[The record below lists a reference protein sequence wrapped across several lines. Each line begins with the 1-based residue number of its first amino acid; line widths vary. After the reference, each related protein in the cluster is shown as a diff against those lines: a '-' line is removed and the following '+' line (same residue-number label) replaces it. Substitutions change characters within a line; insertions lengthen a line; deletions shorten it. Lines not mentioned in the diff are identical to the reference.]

1 MKLIKEHTETVN
13 YLIEEDK
20 ETGKK
25 NYNIEGVFLQ
35 ADIKNRNGRLYPK
48 DILDKEVKR
57 YMKENV
63 KKNRAYGELG
73 HPDSPTINLDRVSHM
88 IKDLKLEG
96 KNFVGKAKIMDTPYG
111 KIVKSLIDEGASLG
125 VSSRGMGSLKT
136 TKDGTSEVQK
146 DFMLATAADIV
157 ADPSAPDAFVRGV
170 MEGKEWMFVDG
181 KFVEQDIDAVKSSIT
196 KATRSQ
202 LEEAKL
208 FAFAKFLK
216 AIK

>member
-13 YLIEEDK
+13 YLIEDDK

-35 ADIKNRNGRLYPK
+35 AEIKNRNGRSYPK
-48 DILDKEVKR
+48 EILDKEVKR

-96 KNFVGKAKIMDTPYG
+96 NDFVGKAKIMDTPYG

-125 VSSRGMGSLKT
+125 VSSRGCLLY
-136 TKDGTSEVQK
+136 TS
-146 DFMLATAADIV
+146 DAAD
-157 ADPSAPDAFVRGV
+157 
-170 MEGKEWMFVDG
+170 E
-181 KFVEQDIDAVKSSIT
+181 
-196 KATRSQ
+196 
-202 LEEAKL
+202 
-208 FAFAKFLK
+208 
-216 AIK
+216 

>member
-20 ETGKK
+20 ETGTKK
-25 NYNIEGVFLQ
+25 YNIEGVFLQ
-35 ADIKNRNGRLYPK
+35 SDIKNRNGRIYPTE
-48 DILDKEVKR
+48 ILDKEVKR

-88 IKDLKLEG
+88 IKELKLEG